1 MLSSARI
8 QERLARRTIAL
19 VLAGGRGSRL
29 KQLTDRR
36 AKPAVFFGGKFRI
49 IDFVLSNCLN
59 SNIRR
64 IAVLTQYK
72 AHSLL
77 RHLQMGWSFLRPEM
91 NEFLDLLPAQQ
102 RLDEATWYRG
112 TADAVFQN
120 FDILKAARPE
130 FFVVLAG
137 DHIYKMDYSNMLN
150 DMRAKGADC
159 IVGCVEVPIEQASE
173 FGVMA
178 CRRVEPHRQFPR
190 KAALAAVDPRQAR
203 PMRWRAWAFT
213 RSPPISSMPSCSAT
227 TRPPDSSRDFGKDV
241 IPSLVSRGLA
251 VAHRFEDSC
260 VTTTPE
266 AEPYWRDV
274 GTIDAYWA
282 ANLDLVMPTPQL
294 DIYDRNWPVWTYQ
307 QQLPPAK
314 FVFDDEDRRG
324 IAVDSMVSGGCIVS
338 GARVARSLL
347 FSSVRDQLL
356 CADLRGGAVAGS
368 RGRPLCAAQQGRR
381 RSRLPHPGRAGRRR
395 GSRRRCAALLSQRGR
410 RRPDQRRHARRA
422 VTVVRRS
429 ARRRFGLNR
438 LPPLGQVSR
447 ACSTEAASF
456 MRHRTRIA
464 LLLAGLLP
472 GCYWEPPTGEIMVNT
487 TPPGAS
493 CVISQLGKP
502 LGIAEPTPAIAIAT
516 LGRCAKSMS
525 SAAAPDLPRPP
536 SRSRRRRRPRSCPVI
551 YPNRHPEIDY
561 NTRVDITMTPAP
573 LADSRSIR
581 SALRGGRA
589 LLYAAAGSSRAQSA
603 VPARDS
609 GCVPRPSVT
618 SETIPGPLS
627 PARAAAR

>member
-1 MLSSARI
+1 MLSSATL

-49 IDFVLSNCLN
+49 IDFVLSNCIN

-150 DMRAKGADC
+150 DMRARGADC
-159 IVGCVEVPIEQASE
+159 IVGCVEVPIAEASE

-178 CRRVEPHRQFPR
+178 
-190 KAALAAVDPRQAR
+190 VDES
-203 PMRWRAWAFT
+203 MRITGFLEKP
-213 RSPPISSMPSCSAT
+213 RSPPAMPGKPEVALASMGIYAFSASFLYSELQRDHGDPMST
-227 TRPPDSSRDFGKDV
+227 HDFGKDV

-251 VAHRFEDSC
+251 VAHPFEASC

-282 ANLDLVMPTPQL
+282 ANLDLIRPTPQL

-314 FVFDDEDRRG
+314 FIFDDEDRRG
-324 IAVDSMVSGGCIVS
+324 VAIDSMVSGGCIVS
-338 GARVARSLL
+338 GAHVARSLL
-347 FSSVRDQLL
+347 FSSVRINSFART
-356 CADLRGGAVAGS
+356 CEAVI
-368 RGRPLCAAQQGRR
+368 
-381 RSRLPHPGRAGRRR
+381 LPEVEIG
-395 GSRRRCAALLSQRGR
+395 
-410 RRPDQRRHARRA
+410 RHARLNK
-422 VTVVRRS
+422 VVIDRGCRIPEGLVVGEDPEED
-429 ARRRFGLNR
+429 ARRF
-438 LPPLGQVSR
+438 
-447 ACSTEAASF
+447 
-456 MRHRTRIA
+456 
-464 LLLAGLLP
+464 
-472 GCYWEPPTGEIMVNT
+472 Y
-487 TPPGAS
+487 
-493 CVISQLGKP
+493 
-502 LGIAEPTPAIAIAT
+502 
-516 LGRCAKSMS
+516 
-525 SAAAPDLPRPP
+525 
-536 SRSRRRRRPRSCPVI
+536 RS
-551 YPNRHPEIDY
+551 
-561 NTRVDITMTPAP
+561 
-573 LADSRSIR
+573 
-581 SALRGGRA
+581 
-589 LLYAAAGSSRAQSA
+589 
-603 VPARDS
+603 DS
-609 GCVPRPSVT
+609 GVVLISADM
-618 SETIPGPLS
+618 L
-627 PARAAAR
+627 AAL